1 MGLNQRVYYAPDRS
15 ERPTKSDDAGY
26 LVKNDVL
33 SAANR
38 RPPPE
43 PFMPEPLSVSLITPT
58 YNEKENVPILAEEIF
73 ATLEDHPD
81 IDLELIVV
89 DDNSPDG
96 TGDVAESLKGRFPI
110 HVIHRAG
117 KLGLGSAVMEG
128 FEQSTRDLIG
138 VIDADLS
145 HDPILVPR
153 LIHGLQDHDIMIGTR
168 YDPESRVEKWPWY
181 RKAISVAGVSMARAL
196 TGVKDPLAGFFFLH
210 RRVLDG
216 FELTSPG
223 YKILF
228 EILIKGHYDSFEEI
242 PFIFRNRQFSSSK
255 LNILEYYLFAKQLY
269 IFSIKKLRE

>member
-1 MGLNQRVYYAPDRS
+1 MPD
-15 ERPTKSDDAGY
+15 
-26 LVKNDVL
+26 
-33 SAANR
+33 
-38 RPPPE
+38 
-43 PFMPEPLSVSLITPT
+43 PLSVSLITPT
-58 YNEKENVPILAEEIF
+58 YNEKENIPILAEEIF

-96 TGDVAESLKGRFPI
+96 TGDIAESLKDKYPI
-110 HVIHRAG
+110 QVIHRAG

-128 FEQSTRDLIG
+128 FQKSTRDVIG

-145 HDPILVPR
+145 HDPVLVPR
-153 LIHGLQDHDIMIGTR
+153 LIHGLRDHDITIGTR

-181 RKAISVAGVSMARAL
+181 RKVISQTGVFMARQL

-210 RRVLDG
+210 RRVIDD

-228 EILIKGHYDSFEEI
+228 EILIKGKYESFSEI

-255 LNILEYYLFAKQLY
+255 LNFLEYYLFAKQLY
-269 IFSIKKLRE
+269 VFGIQKLRE